1 MFKGTDFDALKPDEN
16 ADSQLLESFTFSH
29 GYLCNCIFEYNIE
42 IPICDNEQVVN
53 GRLKAVLILG
63 SPKENGALDKAS
75 LMGSILLTKT
85 QIYKLK
91 KVNVPYIYY

>member
-1 MFKGTDFDALKPDEN
+1 M
-16 ADSQLLESFTFSH
+16 ESFTFSH
-29 GYLCNCIFEYNIE
+29 GYLCDCVFECYIE
-42 IPICDNEQVVN
+42 IPICDNEQVVD

-63 SPKENGALDKAS
+63 SPKENGVLDKES

-91 KVNVPYIYY
+91 KVNVPDIFITDI